1 MSKNTEP
8 QLDFW
13 GHLDILRG
21 CLLRILVAASLCSI
35 VAFVFKDQLF
45 EIVLAPK
52 SSDFISY
59 KLFELVSMPVE
70 KFDASLI
77 NTGLSRQFVI
87 HMKVAFYAGL
97 IIVSPY
103 VLYVLFGFVA
113 PALYDNE
120 KRHVRKAVMGGYVMF
135 LVGLAAGYFLV
146 FPLTFR
152 FLSNYSISGDVANLI
167 SIDSYV
173 DSLVLLCLAM
183 GLFFELPIL
192 CVLLAKMGM
201 LDACSMR
208 GKRKYAVVFILVAA
222 AIITP
227 TSDVFTLMVVALPVY
242 LLYELS
248 ILLVSKIG

>member
-1 MSKNTEP
+1 MSKNPEP

-13 GHLDILRG
+13 GHLDVLRV
-21 CLLRILVAASLCSI
+21 CLLRILVVASLCSI
-35 VAFVFKDQLF
+35 VAFVFKDHLF
-45 EIVLAPK
+45 SIILAPK

-59 KLFELVSMPVE
+59 KLLDFASVPVE

-97 IIVSPY
+97 ILVSPY
-103 VLYVLFGFVA
+103 ALYVLFGFVS

-120 KRHVRKAVMGGYVMF
+120 KRYVRRAVTVGYAMF
-135 LVGLAAGYFLV
+135 LLGLAAGYFLV

-152 FLSNYSISGDVANLI
+152 FLSNYSISGEIANLI

-173 DSLVLLCLAM
+173 DSLILLCLAM

-208 GKRKYAVVFILVAA
+208 EKRKYAVVLILVVA

-248 ILLVSKIG
+248 ILLVSRIG